1 VLYES
6 VVLESVEQ
14 CRLTLGML
22 SRTPDIA
29 RHIRELVIRPQA
41 RYKSYFSPA
50 DNASVSYAV
59 RKISSEKRLDALV
72 TFKWDADELP
82 YYEDIWFALRVG

>member
-1 VLYES
+1 MLYES
-6 VVLESVEQ
+6 VVLGSVEQ

-41 RYKSYFSPA
+41 KYKSYFSPA
-50 DNASVSYAV
+50 DNASASYAV
-59 RKISSEKRLDALV
+59 RKIASEKCLDALV
-72 TFKWDADELP
+72 MFKWDADELP
-82 YYEDIWFALRVG
+82 YYEDMWFALRVG